1 MKQNVPSLGTYVYN
15 ELLKKISSPAAFPAG
30 ARLPSEERLAQE
42 FKVSRPIVREAL
54 SQLREDGIIQSRRG
68 AGSFIVRK
76 PQPLLPDSET
86 VDNWN
91 DLLQGYEYRSVLES
105 NIAYLAALRA
115 TTEDKESIRRAYL
128 RVINEYH
135 SNTDGTA
142 PGTDSDMDRDTAFHM
157 AVARAT
163 HNHYYV
169 EALQALLDQMKATML
184 MIVKIFSGNPARH
197 IQILT
202 DEHSWIVNAI
212 LYGNPEQAKAAM
224 MLHIQ
229 NARDS
234 ILPTELTNKMQ
245 GLPLE
250 SRLTRR

>member
-1 MKQNVPSLGTYVYN
+1 MNQNVPSLGTYVYN
-15 ELLKKISSPAAFPAG
+15 ELLKKISSPAAFPTG

-76 PQPLLPDSET
+76 PQPLLPGREA

-91 DLLQGYEYRSVLES
+91 DLLQGYEYRAALES

-115 TTEDKESIRRAYL
+115 TTEDKENIRRAYM
-128 RVINEYH
+128 RVINDYRK
-135 SNTDGTA
+135 NTDGA
-142 PGTDSDMDRDTAFHM
+142 NSGADSDMDRDSEFHM
-157 AVARAT
+157 AIARAT

-169 EALQALLDQMKATML
+169 EALQALLEQMKATML
-184 MIVKIFSGNPARH
+184 MIVKIFSGTPERH

-202 DEHSWIVNAI
+202 DEHSWVVNAI

-234 ILPTELTNKMQ
+234 IMPTELTNKMQ

-250 SRLTRR
+250 SRFSRR